1 MAYGLVLDGID
12 YSRGAYDPC
21 DALVYRS
28 HFAFDLEFNTLHNA
42 SEFIRGYFDGQAYA
56 FDGMRATCEYVDKYG
71 IGAILVIRVLN
82 LDDKFDRMTF
92 EGYKEN
98 GTRW

>member
-1 MAYGLVLDGID
+1 MAYGLVFDGID
-12 YSRGAYDPC
+12 HVCDAYDPC
-21 DALVYRS
+21 DVLVCRS
-28 HFAFDLEFNTLHNA
+28 HFAFNFEFKTFHNA
-42 SEFIRGYFDGQAYA
+42 SEFIRGYFDGQDYT
-56 FDGMRATCEYVDKYG
+56 FDGMRATCEY
-71 IGAILVIRVLN
+71 GASEISVIRVLN

>member
-42 SEFIRGYFDGQAYA
+42 SEFIRGYFDGQDYT
-56 FDGMRATCEYVDKYG
+56 FDGMRATCEYGVSE
-71 IGAILVIRVLN
+71 ISVIRVLN

>member
-1 MAYGLVLDGID
+1 MAYGLVFDGID
-12 YSRGAYDPC
+12 YVRDAYDPC
-21 DALVYRS
+21 DVIVYRS
-28 HFAFDLEFNTLHNA
+28 HFAFDLEFNTLNNV
-42 SEFIRGYFDGQAYA
+42 SEFIRGYFDGQAYT
-56 FDGMRATCEYVDKYG
+56 FDGMRATCEYG
-71 IGAILVIRVLN
+71 SSEISVIRVLN

>member
-1 MAYGLVLDGID
+1 MAYGLVFDGID
-12 YSRGAYDPC
+12 YMRDAYDPY
-21 DALVYRS
+21 DVLVCRP
-28 HFAFDLEFNTLHNA
+28 HFAFDLEFKTFHHVE
-42 SEFIRGYFDGQAYA
+42 EFIRGYFGGQDYT
-56 FDGMRATCEYVDKYG
+56 FDGMRATCEYGDKYG
-71 IGAILVIRVLN
+71 ARAISVIRVLN